1 MEGNSIMGKYKKCK
15 KCGDIQLSER
25 FDGDICN
32 KCKNPT
38 NAIEKHKAK
47 RFGLFDYVKKALKI

>member
-1 MEGNSIMGKYKKCK
+1 MGKYKKCK

-47 RFGLFDYVKKALKI
+47 RFGLFDYVKKALKV